1 MTLNKW
7 SHKCTQNAHCTGEH
21 WGHWLGCSRSGH
33 GIGIGFGSGIGLGV
47 GMRSFVWAILECYHC
62 SAGIF
67 CMTTSRADADREF
80 LVQNTEC
87 GVKCLQ
93 NKCGTWIRQ
102 HLLPPQSSA
111 DAFLF
116 SSFRAEATNLIKLN
130 LFNQIRRNQHCRCE
144 GGAGE
149 DRMLTRCVGVACG
162 PKVGNGI
169 WCRYTHFLFWHW
181 HCHSVGTFVRLSL
194 TLEVQS
200 LAWSLTF

>member
-7 SHKCTQNAHCTGEH
+7 SHKCTQNAHCTGEQH

-33 GIGIGFGSGIGLGV
+33 GIGIGFGSGIGIGV

-130 LFNQIRRNQHCRCE
+130 LFNQIRRNQHCRCWMRRWCWQGSDAHE
-144 GGAGE
+144 M
-149 DRMLTRCVGVACG
+149 RWRCLWTKSWQWHLV
-162 PKVGNGI
+162 PL
-169 WCRYTHFLFWHW
+169 HPLFI
-181 HCHSVGTFVRLSL
+181 
-194 TLEVQS
+194 
-200 LAWSLTF
+200 LALALPQRRNLCPPELDSWGWSLTF